1 MRKFL
6 LFAVLSLAGFSVA
19 AQQQL
24 PPPAPAPDDAAL
36 KAEKRKE
43 QESNAQWRERT
54 DGSVGGTAP
63 STEREREG
71 VGAGAK
77 PHMHFDA
84 LSRGL
89 HRRAEEGVVE
99 PPK

>member
-6 LFAVLSLAGFSVA
+6 LFTVLSAAGFSVA

-24 PPPAPAPDDAAL
+24 PPPPKPDDAAL
-36 KAEKRKE
+36 KAEKTKE
-43 QESNAQWRERT
+43 QESNAAWRDRT
-54 DGSVGGTAP
+54 DGAAGGTSP
-63 STEREREG
+63 STERERQG

-77 PHMHFDA
+77 PHMHFDP
-84 LSRGL
+84 LDRGL
-89 HRRAEEGVVE
+89 RRRSEDPVVE